1 MSATLNLLHTVL
13 LHMAK
18 PFTLHVMCNAKKA
31 IHALGGPSAVAK
43 AHGLTVQR
51 VCNWGARGIPDAI
64 LLDHPLLADQLRA
77 AGYVRPAKSAQ
88 AIVDHDMI
96 AA

>member
-1 MSATLNLLHTVL
+1 MLLHI
-13 LHMAK
+13 AK
-18 PFTLHVMCNAKKA
+18 PFTLHVMCNAKQA
-31 IHALGGPSAVAK
+31 IQALGGPSAIAK

-64 LLDHPLLADQLRA
+64 LLDYPLLAKQLCSV
-77 AGYVRPAKSAQ
+77 GYVRPAKSSQ
-88 AIVDHDMI
+88 ALVDHEML